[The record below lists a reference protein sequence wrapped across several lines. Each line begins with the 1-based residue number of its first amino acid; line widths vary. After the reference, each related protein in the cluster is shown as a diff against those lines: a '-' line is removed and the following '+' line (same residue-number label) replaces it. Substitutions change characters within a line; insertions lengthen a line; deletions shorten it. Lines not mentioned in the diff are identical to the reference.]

1 MCIRLPKDLKEWQAY
16 KELKQEIDNLKD
28 VLPIIVDLKKPSIM
42 PRHWQKIIEITG
54 VQLNYEQ
61 EDNFFL
67 QDLIEANLLQFQEDI
82 IDVTDSADK

>member
-1 MCIRLPKDLKEWQAY
+1 
-16 KELKQEIDNLKD
+16 
-28 VLPIIVDLKKPSIM
+28 M

-54 VQLNYEQ
+54 VPLNFEQ

-67 QDLIEANLLQFQEDI
+67 QDLIEAKLLEYQEDI